1 MSSARRILT
10 VLIPASSLI
19 FFSSLLVSSTF
30 YYSSKQVKLNDAV
43 ISSLQSPNDNPRG
56 YPNAGAGT
64 AISAM
69 LFLPAAAFFFRTLVR
84 GNRIVATAGSLI
96 YTLGLIAALLI
107 GCIAPFPRLYDH
119 VHIPLAYAA
128 FIAIATGLL
137 ICLALASYPLVR
149 KGGTSGIAMLPL
161 VLILL
166 VVVLY
171 LFYLVLAPGDHAP
184 DHGLLNN
191 VAFVEWAL
199 SVCIALYTAILTVVL
214 SGWRLLE

>member
-19 FFSSLLVSSTF
+19 FFSSLLVSSAF
-30 YYSSKQVKLNDAV
+30 YHSSKQVKLNDAV

-56 YPNAGAGT
+56 YPIACAGT

-69 LFLPAAAFFFRTLVR
+69 LFLPAFFFRTLFR

-107 GCIAPFPRLYDH
+107 GCLAPFPRLYDH

-171 LFYLVLAPGDHAP
+171 LFYLVLAPDDHAP

-191 VAFVEWAL
+191 VAFVEWTL
-199 SVCIALYTAILTVVL
+199 SVCIALYTAILTAVL
-214 SGWRLLE
+214 SGRRLLE